1 MKKKRENNKHSS
13 WYFYNWTFL
22 GWLETG
28 IKAVALI
35 IGMWAFC
42 LSRVSQIWMIPSGIQ
57 LIQWIVLSV
66 LSLGIFVA
74 IYNRWQN
81 KEIVSMIFILF
92 NNLGHWGMFLALT
105 RNTGWAI
112 LPIFSFLMMLGDLI
126 KIIFLRQQHY
136 TEKNIPPNIFI
147 KLTLIFVLGYGIIGL
162 LNWFN

>member
-1 MKKKRENNKHSS
+1 
-13 WYFYNWTFL
+13 
-22 GWLETG
+22 
-28 IKAVALI
+28 
-35 IGMWAFC
+35 
-42 LSRVSQIWMIPSGIQ
+42 MIPSGIQ
-57 LIQWIVLSV
+57 LIQWIVLGV
-66 LSLGIFVA
+66 LSMGIFVA
-74 IYNRWQN
+74 IFNRWQN
-81 KEIVSMIFILF
+81 KEIVSMLFIPF

-112 LPIFSFLMMLGDLI
+112 LPIYSFLMMLGDLI